1 MFSGEH
7 SANDISSELFIGGS
21 RRHNMG
27 HSRAILRSKSSSQ
40 AEVTASHGKDSDSRH
55 HLDSHA
61 KYLKNSGS
69 R

>member
-27 HSRAILRSKSSSQ
+27 QSRVILRSNSSSK
-40 AEVTASHGKDSDSRH
+40 AEVSGSPTAKDSCQKQQFRKT
-55 HLDSHA
+55 A
-61 KYLKNSGS
+61 AIA
-69 R
+69 